1 MTIPQLKKEDGR
13 LLVDRVAIITGG
25 GRGLGRAMAIGLIQA
40 GCRVVVTAA
49 REAQEIT
56 ALATEIG
63 DERVLAITA
72 DVTREEDCARVV
84 EEALSRFGR
93 LDILVNNAGRGMKY
107 VSDRFL
113 TEPTRFWEV
122 APDVYRMVIDTN
134 VNGPFMM
141 ARAATPSML
150 QASWGRIVNVSV
162 SRTTMRR
169 AGFSPY
175 GPSKAA
181 LESETEIWA
190 QDLAG
195 TGVTVNA
202 ILPGGPTETGMLP
215 DGVSEAIRA
224 SLLRPEVMVAPL
236 LWLASPRSDGVTGK
250 RVVANR
256 WRDETPDAAIEDAGC
271 G

>member
-1 MTIPQLKKEDGR
+1 MKQDDSRALAE
-13 LLVDRVAIITGG
+13 RVAIITGG
-25 GRGLGRAMAIGLIQA
+25 GRGLGRAMAVGLVEA

-49 REAQEIT
+49 REAQELD
-56 ALATEIG
+56 ALAATVGREA
-63 DERVLAITA
+63 LLTITA
-72 DVTREEDCARVV
+72 DVTREQDCARVV
-84 EEALSRFGR
+84 DETLARFGS

-113 TEPTRFWEV
+113 TEPTRFWQV

-134 VNGPFMM
+134 VNGPFLM
-141 ARAATPSML
+141 ARAAVPAML
-150 QASWGRIVNVSV
+150 RAGWGRIVNVSMN
-162 SRTTMRR
+162 RETMRR

-181 LESETEIWA
+181 LESETIIWA

-195 TGVTVNA
+195 TGITVNA
-202 ILPGGPTETGMLP
+202 ILPGGATETGMVPEGVP
-215 DGVSEAIRA
+215 DRVRA
-224 SLLRPEVMVAPL
+224 TLLRPEVMVAPL
-236 LWLASPRSDGVTGK
+236 RWLVSVASDHITAK

-256 WRDETPDAAIEDAGC
+256 WRDDAPDAAIEDAC